1 MQAQQTAYLVPAHC
15 MHRVTLPCCHQNC
28 PDCSALYSQQNLPAA
43 QMAALRVS
51 VTGQLEVLH
60 TTGVA
65 SLLAHAPTYRMAAH
79 ECICRLPSF
88 APSSISDFA
97 LRCAD

>member
-60 TTGVA
+60 TSGV
-65 SLLAHAPTYRMAAH
+65 SHAPTYRMSA
-79 ECICRLPSF
+79 CIFDYLPSLLPRSLTLLC
-88 APSSISDFA
+88 AAQIS
-97 LRCAD
+97 LSL